1 MKIDLK
7 LHWENIYET
16 KTAQEVSW
24 TQVKPKT
31 SLELI
36 GSFGTD
42 KTKKIIDIGGG
53 DSTLVDFLLDAGYS
67 NITVLDIS
75 EKAIERAKKRLG
87 NRADLIKWIVSD
99 ITEFKPKENYD
110 IWHDRA
116 VFHFL
121 LNADAI
127 TYYKNLV
134 TQFVDQNMILATFS
148 IDGPLKCSGLEIKQY
163 DKDSLNKIFEDSFRL
178 DNELYE
184 DHITPFLTKQN
195 FIYCSFSKK

>member
-1 MKIDLK
+1 M
-7 LHWENIYET
+7 
-16 KTAQEVSW
+16 
-24 TQVKPKT
+24 
-31 SLELI
+31 
-36 GSFGTD
+36 
-42 KTKKIIDIGGG
+42 
-53 DSTLVDFLLDAGYS
+53 
-67 NITVLDIS
+67 
-75 EKAIERAKKRLG
+75 G

-134 TQFVDQNMILATFS
+134 TQFVDQNMMLATFS

-178 DNELYE
+178 YNELYE